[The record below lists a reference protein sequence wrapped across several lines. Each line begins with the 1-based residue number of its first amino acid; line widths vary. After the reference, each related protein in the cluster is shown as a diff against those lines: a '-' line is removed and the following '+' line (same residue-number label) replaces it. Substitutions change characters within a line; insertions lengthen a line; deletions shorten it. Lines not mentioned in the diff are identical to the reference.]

1 MTGLSSVRNIDATIL
16 QQSNANLTH
25 DLLFD
30 VASSD
35 ENKNDFISN
44 TTTDYLVVTEWF
56 YEQLFSNS

>member
-44 TTTDYLVVTEWF
+44 TTTDYLVVTE
-56 YEQLFSNS
+56 